1 MIKTRDSQPTY
12 PSKDMV
18 PAGRAG
24 WSSFAYAMAVVALL
38 VILYSFRPPVPLGIH
53 TVPTFVAV
61 AGAEADERPTL
72 VPPLKNT
79 PSQDR
84 AAFVTCV
91 RTHIL
96 RPRPSDFQW
105 RDGVFVTAPLIAV
118 LGIFK
123 NEAPNMRE
131 WIEHYVEQGI
141 DYFLLLDNNST
152 DEYRQELEGF
162 EDIVSVIPAPLKH
175 GQEIMYNT
183 LAVPWFKERGI
194 NLVLP
199 VDFDEYAFSNIPEK
213 TLADITWGIF
223 NKSDSNMISSVNI
236 PWSMFGSSGHDDQPR
251 SVREGFTKRLAGI
264 PYGGLGKSIGKLS
277 GLTRLRIHGHDS
289 DTGVRV
295 DSPFTQM
302 LGFQVNHYA
311 IQSKKWFA
319 ATKMTRGDA
328 SYAELENKATWAYFE
343 RYDYKDSEDFLLK
356 DQVKA
361 RRDKY
366 PHCYKYSKFSSM
378 KNI

>member
-1 MIKTRDSQPTY
+1 MPAHV
-12 PSKDMV
+12 PSKDRVSGSRVGWGSIVWVLSIVGVIVLVYYFQPPMV
-18 PAGRAG
+18 MRLHPFP
-24 WSSFAYAMAVVALL
+24 SF
-38 VILYSFRPPVPLGIH
+38 IE
-53 TVPTFVAV
+53 V
-61 AGAEADERPTL
+61 AGVERRKVDEGQVAP
-72 VPPLKNT
+72 KNT
-79 PSQDR
+79 AAQDR

-91 RTHIL
+91 RKHIL
-96 RPRPSDFQW
+96 RPRPTDFQW
-105 RDGVFVTAPLIAV
+105 HDGVFITAPPIAV

-131 WIEHYVEQGI
+131 WIEHYVEQGV

-152 DEYRQELEGF
+152 DSYREELEGL

-183 LAVPWFKERGI
+183 LAVPWFRDRGI

-199 VDFDEYAFSNIPEK
+199 VDFDEYAFSSIPEK

-223 NKSDSNMISSVNI
+223 NKSDDNMISSVNI
-236 PWSMFGSSGHDDQPR
+236 PWSMFGSSGHDEQPL

-264 PYGGLGKSIGKLS
+264 PFGGLGKSIGKLS
-277 GLTRLRIHGHDS
+277 GLTRLKIHGHDS
-289 DTGVRV
+289 DNGVRV

-311 IQSKKWFA
+311 IQSKKWYA

-343 RYDYKDSEDFLLK
+343 RYDYKDSEDFSLK
-356 DQVKA
+356 EQVKA
-361 RRDKY
+361 RRKKY
-366 PHCYKYSKFSSM
+366 PNCYKFSKFYS
-378 KNI
+378 